1 MARGERIPKKE
12 LIPELNG
19 DNKIWFEEYKTY
31 ERANPTYIDN
41 LRRLLRAKI
50 YDNKP
55 FSMFTIIDIMNFLAI
70 LDRLGHKPNSKNN
83 YVNAANSFRGFLIE
97 KYPGMFGSN
106 FLGELISLIEKNEST
121 PERIALNP
129 DQLYWIR
136 KYADVKSKPL
146 TIYIFEL
153 YFQLGIP
160 KKDIQFCTV
169 ENADLEKMHF
179 KTDKEPISYN
189 NVIQNLLLKYRNEL
203 ANANL
208 SVYSASDKFETLTSW
223 LIKNNVAGHYADSP
237 LCYEDIRLS
246 HSLYV
251 LTCPVCQRKHENLAS
266 NWVLAK
272 TKIETEYRL
281 ACIQCKGVPQ

>member
-12 LIPELNG
+12 LIPEMIG
-19 DNKIWFEEYKTY
+19 ENKIWFEQYKTY

-41 LRRLLRAKI
+41 LSRLLRAKI

-55 FSMFTIIDIMNFLAI
+55 FNQFTITDIINFLAF

-97 KYPGMFGSN
+97 KHPDLFDLA
-106 FLGELISLIEKNEST
+106 FLNDLISLIEKTEST

-160 KKDIQFCTV
+160 KKDIQHCTV

-179 KTDKEPISYN
+179 KTDKEPIPYN

-203 ANANL
+203 TNANL
-208 SVYSASDKFETLTSW
+208 SVNSASDKFETLTSW
-223 LIKNNVAGHYADSP
+223 LMKNNVAAQYADSP

-246 HSLYV
+246 HLLYI
-251 LTCPVCQRKHENLAS
+251 LTCPVCKRKHENLAS
-266 NWVLAK
+266 NWVLTK
-272 TKIETEYRL
+272 TEVESEYRL
-281 ACIQCKGVPQ
+281 ACIQCKGVPE